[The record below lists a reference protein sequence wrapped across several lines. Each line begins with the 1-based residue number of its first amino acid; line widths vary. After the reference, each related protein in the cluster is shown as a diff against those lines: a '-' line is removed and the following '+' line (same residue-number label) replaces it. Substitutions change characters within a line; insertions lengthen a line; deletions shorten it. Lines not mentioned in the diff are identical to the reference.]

1 MFKINDYFY
10 YILLLF
16 TIFKVDAA
24 IYTVTSTNDTYTSG
38 TLRYYIG
45 TASSGDTIVF
55 SNSLAG
61 QTINLTSQ
69 LYIGVSNLTIQGLV
83 LSGSNQI
90 TINGS
95 GISSGNTFFIGNSS
109 CTITNLNIIGNNSGN
124 AVYINS
130 SNSIV
135 SNNTISGNSNSGIFI
150 NGTNNS
156 ISSNTITNN
165 NASNGGGG
173 IFINL
178 NSNTITNNIVTN
190 NTSSNNGG
198 GGIFVSSSNNTLTGN
213 TVSNNTTTN
222 TAGGGGIYI
231 TGSNNILSNNTISG
245 NNASNS
251 SVNGGGG
258 VYINAFNNTLQNN
271 IISNNISGYDGG
283 GIYINSYNN
292 KILNNVINGNTATQE
307 NGGGGIAV
315 ANGSGQYNSI
325 LSNNIYDNTQGGIF
339 LIDGGNHYQ
348 AAPNLISAS
357 FSGNSITVSGIAP
370 AAASGGGTMLIQFF
384 LNDANNSI
392 NEGQQYISGA
402 DVIVSANAAFT
413 ATFTLPTTALTP
425 PYYISATA
433 TNNNGSYTSSN
444 LGDTS
449 GFPNTSLPITCTS
462 LTVLLNPTSY
472 DLLCPVI
479 INPRD
484 NLCIGSTIDI
494 LAVVSGGSGNYTYQ
508 WSGPNGF
515 SSTSNPIIINNATT
529 QNSGTYSVIVTDSLY
544 GCTGNASTEV
554 TVDSQI
560 IVNVSATPAVVCS
573 NSNVILSAQV
583 TGGSG
588 SYSYSWSG
596 PNGFVSTANPVTISN
611 VTSANA
617 GTYTVNVV
625 DSNNCSASGSTI
637 VTVNSNVN
645 VFVSPSQLTV
655 CYDDTINLD
664 AQVTGGSGS
673 YSYSWAGPNGFTAVS
688 SSISVSN
695 ATLLNM
701 GTYTVTVTDSNGCT
715 GTATSTVIVNFQLT
729 SLISPSQQSICSSG
743 IINLTAQATGGSGGY
758 SYIWTGPN
766 GFTSTSNP
774 ISISNANISNSG
786 TYTVTI
792 TDSNLCT
799 STSSA
804 NVNVLPEITVSIT
817 PSFSN
822 ICYDGAISLTA
833 QATGGSNV
841 YNSYIWT
848 GPNGF
853 SGIGNP
859 ISIPNATTSNT
870 GTYTVVVIDSAGC
883 MGTGNA
889 SVVVGSEINL
899 SVVSTQPT
907 VCPGGTINLTAQ
919 VTGGAGG
926 YSYNWTG
933 PNGFTSTLNPV
944 NIPNVSQANSGI
956 YQVTVTDAN
965 NCVEIGSID
974 IAVSTPVIV
983 EVTPSQLTVCVG
995 ESIELLANVS
1005 GGSGIYSYQWL
1016 GPNGYSSTNNPINI
1030 SSATL
1035 LNSGTYTVTVTD
1047 SNGCIGTDVSS
1058 INVNPALSVD
1068 IVSNQTIFCANSTI
1082 NLTAQ
1087 VSGGSGVY
1095 NYGWTGPNGYSSTG
1109 TSVNI
1114 PNVTPLNGGTY
1125 QLTVTD
1131 SNGCQA
1137 SSSISIGVDSEI
1149 IVAVTPSMSNICYGS
1164 TINLTAQVTGG
1175 AGGYNYSWVGPND
1188 FTSTSNPIIIPN
1200 ATNANTGTYTV
1211 TVTDSNEC
1219 FSTDTAS
1226 ISVGSELN
1234 LSVQPSS
1241 IVLCPGS
1248 DLNITADISGGS
1260 GGYNYSWSGPNG
1272 FISNLKTITINNVS
1286 SSNSGTYNITVTD
1299 SSGCAISGSSTVTVN
1314 SDLVASIAP
1323 NTLDVCVGGTI
1334 NLSAQVSGGSGIYTY
1349 LWSGPSGFYSNN
1361 DSISISNVN
1370 SVNSGIYQVIVTD
1383 SNGCTD
1389 TATSTVSVNS
1399 LVNVNLNP
1407 ASVTLSTGDTLSIMS
1422 TVTGGTAPYTYS
1434 WVGPN
1439 GFISNDPNVNIV
1451 NTMASNT
1458 GTYTL
1463 AVTDSNGCYGVSSSE
1478 VIVQSTIIVTVTP
1491 SSDIICTDNVISLN
1505 SNVTGGSGNYNYS
1518 WSGPNGFS
1526 SVETDINIANAT
1538 TANSGNYVL
1547 TVTDSVILDSGVAS
1561 SNITVLPEINIT
1573 LIPAQNPICAGGTIS
1588 ISSSVSGGDGNY
1600 TYNWAGPNGFTSS
1613 SQSIS
1618 ISNATTLY
1626 SGNYTL
1632 TVTDSTGCTSQQIIN
1647 ITVYPDL
1654 TLSISPSQSI
1664 ICQGSTITLNSIVS
1678 GGSDSYGY
1686 NWTGPN
1692 GFSSSDS
1699 SITISNASMINTG
1712 TYILTVTDLLAGC
1725 SSIASATV
1733 LVLEGINL
1741 TVIPLQ
1747 STVCSGGSI
1756 NISTQVSGGSGSYSY
1771 SWTGPND
1778 FTSNL
1783 PNININNVTSLNSG
1797 LYVVQVN
1804 DSSGCTASASSSI
1817 EVSSVA
1823 VSVSPSQLT
1832 VCSSDTINL
1841 TAQVSGGSGNYSYSW
1856 TGPTGFTSTSN
1867 SINIT
1872 NATVANTGVYQV
1884 IVTDSIGCTSTSF
1897 ASVLVNPD
1905 INVSIFPSLIS
1916 TCPGSSLTITAVI
1929 SGGSGIYDYNWIYP
1943 DGTTPNATTSITIN
1957 NISSENAGVY
1967 TLNVIDSNGCQA
1979 STTSNIE
1986 VYPELEVSIS
1996 PDELRACV
2004 GQRFILTAEP
2014 IGGSGIYNSYS
2025 WQGPNGFFTNSN
2037 PIVIEDA
2044 TQLNTGSYK
2053 VTVIDSNGCQASA
2066 ISNVTINPAIDVFIV
2081 PDQLRICSQ
2090 GTINLNAIVSGGNA
2104 VYNYLW
2110 SGPNGFTSNLPSIT
2124 INNATLLNSGD
2135 YTVLVS
2141 DVDVDGCVSMASANV
2156 LVDLPL
2162 NVNIVPNELFSCYG
2176 ASVTFNSNVTGGIG
2190 AYNYNWTGPN
2200 GFGSDQ
2206 PNITLNNVEPSN
2218 SGTYTLTV
2226 TDSFQCLSTTTAH
2239 LTVDPE
2245 INVNTFPKNANV
2257 CLGGSLNII
2266 SVVSGGSGIYS
2277 YNWTG
2282 PNGFSSN
2289 QPNVTLNNV
2298 NLSNTGTYTLTVTD
2312 ARGCSVISSSD
2323 VNVLSEL
2330 TVTVTPDQ
2338 LLTCTGN
2345 TITLVAEVI
2354 QRNALY
2360 SYSWAGPNGFTADTQ
2375 SIIIENVTS
2384 ANTGTY
2390 TVTVRDA
2397 DGCLGVGV
2405 ANVRVAPTIDVSVR
2419 YYNEQS
2425 PICSGGTLSLVAC
2438 PSNGSVPY
2446 TFSWTGPNGFN
2457 SDYQLI
2463 VIDNVSSLNSGTYYV
2478 TVTDA
2483 NGCIGTSSFDVIIE
2497 DFSVV
2502 ISPNVQ
2508 NICYGNSAT
2517 FQANVICGSG
2527 NYTYNWTGPGI
2538 IGATNTQSIN
2548 VSSTLEPG
2556 NYIYTVTVTDMITGN
2571 VITTFASLNI
2581 SKAEVLLTASA
2592 TQIVEGDMVL
2602 LTATPISGIPPFTFI
2617 WSDGFVQ
2624 SGDSAVSRLVTPTS
2638 TDNNYS
2644 VYVVDAIGCPSDPS
2658 VRVVIKFSPGPR
2670 SNLSRLI
2677 HEKYC
2682 SS

>member
-1 MFKINDYFY
+1 MFKINSFY

-16 TIFKVDAA
+16 TILKVEAVT
-24 IYTVTSTNDTYTSG
+24 YTVTSASDAYSPG

-45 TASSGDTIVF
+45 TASSGDTIIF

-83 LSGSNQI
+83 LSGTNQI
-90 TINGS
+90 TVNGS
-95 GISSGNTFFIGNSS
+95 GISSGNTFFIGNSG
-109 CTITNLNIIGNNSGN
+109 CAINNLNIIGNNSGN

-130 SNSIV
+130 SNNTV
-135 SNNTISGNSNSGIFI
+135 SNNTISGNSNSAIFI
-150 NGTNNS
+150 NGTNNT

-173 IFINL
+173 IFINS
-178 NSNTITNNIVTN
+178 NSNTIANNIVAN
-190 NTSSNNGG
+190 NSSSNNGG

-231 TGSNNILSNNTISG
+231 TGSNNILSNNTISN
-245 NNASNS
+245 NNASNN

-258 VYINAFNNTLQNN
+258 VYINSFNNTLDSNL
-271 IISNNISGYDGG
+271 ISNNTSGYDGG

-292 KILNNVINGNTATQE
+292 KIVNNVINGNTATQA

-325 LSNNIYDNTQGGIF
+325 LSNNIYNNTQGGIF
-339 LIDGGNHYQ
+339 LINEGNHYQ
-348 AAPNLISAS
+348 AAPNLLSAT
-357 FSGNSITVSGIAP
+357 FSGSSITVSGIAP
-370 AAASGGGTMLIQFF
+370 VAASGGGTMLIQFF

-402 DVIVSANAAFT
+402 DIIVPANTDFT
-413 ATFTLPTTALTP
+413 TTFTLPTNTLIP

-433 TNNNGSYTSSN
+433 TNNNGSYTASN

-449 GFPNTSLPITCTS
+449 GFPSTSLPITCTF
-462 LTVLLNPTSY
+462 LTVLLNLTSG
-472 DLLCPVI
+472 
-479 INPRD
+479 D
-484 NLCIGSTIDI
+484 NLCSGGTIGI
-494 LAVVSGGSGNYTYQ
+494 LAVVTGGSGNYTYQ

-515 SSTSNPIIINNATT
+515 SSANNPIIINNATT

-560 IVNVSATPAVVCS
+560 IVNAIATPSVVCS

-583 TGGSG
+583 SGGSG
-588 SYSYSWSG
+588 VYSYSWSG
-596 PNGFVSTANPVTISN
+596 PNGFVSTVNPVTISN
-611 VTSANA
+611 VTSAYA
-617 GTYTVNVV
+617 GTYTVNVI
-625 DSNNCSASGSTI
+625 DSNNCSALGSTI
-637 VTVNSNVN
+637 VTVNSNIDVS
-645 VFVSPSQLTV
+645 VSPVQLTV
-655 CYDDTINLD
+655 CYNDTINLD
-664 AQVTGGSGS
+664 AQVTGGSGV
-673 YSYSWAGPNGFTAVS
+673 YSYSWSGPNGFTSVS
-688 SSISVSN
+688 NSISIAN
-695 ATLLNM
+695 ATLLNT
-701 GTYTVTVTDSNGCT
+701 GTYTITVTDSNGCSS
-715 GTATSTVIVNFQLT
+715 TATSTVIVNSQLT
-729 SLISPSQQSICSSG
+729 SLISPSQQSVCSSG
-743 IINLTAQATGGSGGY
+743 TINLTAQATGGSGDY

-766 GFTSTSNP
+766 SFTSTANP
-774 ISISNANISNSG
+774 ISISNASVSNAG
-786 TYTVTI
+786 IYTVTV

-799 STSSA
+799 STSTAS
-804 NVNVLPEITVSIT
+804 VSVLPEITASVT

-822 ICYDGAISLTA
+822 VCYDGVINLTA
-833 QATGGSNV
+833 QVSGGSG
-841 YNSYIWT
+841 SYSYSWM
-848 GPNGF
+848 GPNSF
-853 SGIGNP
+853 TSTANP
-859 ISIPNATTSNT
+859 ISIPNAITANT
-870 GTYTVVVIDSAGC
+870 GTYTVIVTDNSGC
-883 MGTGNA
+883 IGTGNS
-889 SVVVGSEINL
+889 SVVVGSEINV
-899 SVVSTQPT
+899 SVVSTQST

-919 VTGGAGG
+919 VAGGAGG
-926 YSYNWTG
+926 YSYNWVG
-933 PNGFTSTLNPV
+933 PNGFISTSNPII
-944 NIPNVSQANSGI
+944 IPNVTQANSGI

-965 NCVEIGSID
+965 NCLETGSID

-983 EVTPSQLTVCVG
+983 EVTPYQLIVCV
-995 ESIELLANVS
+995 EEPIDLLANVS
-1005 GGSGIYSYQWL
+1005 GGSGIYSYQWT
-1016 GPNGYSSTNNPINI
+1016 GPNGYSSTNNQI
-1030 SSATL
+1030 SIPSSTL

-1047 SNGCIGTDVSS
+1047 SNGCIGTGVSTVS
-1058 INVNPALSVD
+1058 VSPALSVD

-1087 VSGGSGVY
+1087 VSGGSGSY
-1095 NYGWTGPNGYSSTG
+1095 NYSWTGPNGYSSTE

-1114 PNVTPLNGGTY
+1114 PNVIPLNGGTY
-1125 QLTVTD
+1125 QLTVID

-1149 IVAVTPSMSNICYGS
+1149 IIAVTPSMSNICYGS
-1164 TINLTAQVTGG
+1164 QINLNANVSGG
-1175 AGGYNYSWVGPND
+1175 SGIYSYSWVGPND

-1241 IVLCPGS
+1241 FILCPGS
-1248 DLNITADISGGS
+1248 NLSLTADVSGGS
-1260 GGYNYSWSGPNG
+1260 GSYSYNWTGPNG
-1272 FISNLKTITINNVS
+1272 FVSNLKTITINNVS
-1286 SSNSGTYNITVTD
+1286 SLNSGTYNITVTD
-1299 SSGCAISGSSTVTVN
+1299 SSGCVISGSSTVTIGA
-1314 SDLVASIAP
+1314 DLVASIAP

-1361 DSISISNVN
+1361 DSISIPNVN
-1370 SVNSGIYQVIVTD
+1370 SVNAGIYQVIVTD

-1389 TATSTVSVNS
+1389 TATSTVSVTS
-1399 LVNVNLNP
+1399 LINVNLNP
-1407 ASVTLSTGDTLSIMS
+1407 SSVTLLTGDTLSIIS

-1451 NTMASNT
+1451 NTTASNT

-1463 AVTDSNGCYGVSSSE
+1463 AVTDSNGCYGVSSAE

-1491 SSDIICTDNVISLN
+1491 SSDVICADNVISLD
-1505 SNVTGGSGNYNYS
+1505 STVTGGSGNYSYS

-1526 SVETDINIANAT
+1526 STASDVYISNAT
-1538 TANSGNYVL
+1538 TLNSGNYVL
-1547 TVTDSVILDSGVAS
+1547 TVTDLVTSDYGVAS
-1561 SNITVLPEINIT
+1561 SSVMVLPEIDIT
-1573 LIPAQNPICAGGTIS
+1573 LMSAQNSICTGGTIS

-1600 TYNWAGPNGFTSS
+1600 TYNWAGPNEFSS
-1613 SQSIS
+1613 SAQSIS

-1632 TVTDSTGCTSQQIIN
+1632 TVTDSTGCTSQQTIN

-1664 ICQGSTITLNSIVS
+1664 ICQGSTIVLNSIVS
-1678 GGSDSYGY
+1678 GGSGSYGY

-1692 GFSSSDS
+1692 SFISSDS
-1699 SITISNASMINTG
+1699 NITIYNASILNSG

-1725 SSIASATV
+1725 SIIASAAV

-1756 NISTQVSGGSGSYSY
+1756 NIITEVSGGSGNYSY

-1797 LYVVQVN
+1797 LYRVQVN
-1804 DSSGCTASASSSI
+1804 DSSGCTADASVNVEVTSSLTVLI
-1817 EVSSVA
+1817 N
-1823 VSVSPSQLT
+1823 PSQLT
-1832 VCSSDTINL
+1832 VCSDDTINL
-1841 TAQVSGGSGNYSYSW
+1841 TAQVSGGSGNYTYSW
-1856 TGPTGFTSTSN
+1856 TGPNAFISSDS
-1867 SINIT
+1867 SISIP

-1884 IVTDSIGCTSTSF
+1884 VVTDSSIGCTSTTS
-1897 ASVLVNPD
+1897 ASVFVNPD
-1905 INVSIFPSLIS
+1905 IDVSISPSLIS
-1916 TCPGSSLTITAVI
+1916 TCPGSSVTITAVI
-1929 SGGSGIYDYNWIYP
+1929 SGGSGIYNYNWIYP
-1943 DGTTPNATTSITIN
+1943 DGSTPNATTSITIN
-1957 NISSENAGVY
+1957 NISSQDSGLY
-1967 TLNVIDSNGCQA
+1967 TLNVIDSNGCQVTA
-1979 STTSNIE
+1979 TSNIE

-2004 GQRFILTAEP
+2004 GQQVILTAEP

-2053 VTVIDSNGCQASA
+2053 VTVIDSNECQASA
-2066 ISNVTINPAIDVFIV
+2066 ISNVTINPAIDVFIM
-2081 PDQLRICSQ
+2081 PDQLRVCYQ

-2110 SGPNGFTSNLPSIT
+2110 SGPNGFTSNLPSIV

-2135 YTVLVS
+2135 YTVVVS
-2141 DVDVDGCVSMASANV
+2141 DINGCASMASANV

-2162 NVNIVPNELFSCYG
+2162 NVNIVPSEAFSCYG
-2176 ASVTFNSNVTGGIG
+2176 QSITFNSNVTGGSEV
-2190 AYNYNWTGPN
+2190 YSYNWTGPN
-2200 GFGSDQ
+2200 GFNSNQ
-2206 PNITLNNVEPSN
+2206 PNIILNNVEPSN
-2218 SGTYTLTV
+2218 SGIYTLTV

-2239 LTVDPE
+2239 FTVDPE
-2245 INVNTFPKNANV
+2245 ITVGTFPKNANV
-2257 CLGGSLNII
+2257 CLGGNLNII

-2330 TVTVTPDQ
+2330 IVTVTPDQ

-2375 SIIIENVTS
+2375 SIIIENATS

-2390 TVTVRDA
+2390 TVTVRDT

-2405 ANVRVAPTIDVSVR
+2405 AEVRVAPTIEVSVR
-2419 YYNEQS
+2419 YYNEQP
-2425 PICSGGTLSLVAC
+2425 PICSGGTLSLVAY
-2438 PSNGSVPY
+2438 PSNGSMPY
-2446 TFSWTGPNGFN
+2446 TFSWTGPNSFN

-2483 NGCIGTSSFDVIIE
+2483 NGCVGTNSFDVIIE
-2497 DFSVV
+2497 DFSVS
-2502 ISPNVQ
+2502 IDPEVQ
-2508 NICYGNSAT
+2508 NICYGKSAT

-2527 NYTYNWTGPGI
+2527 NYTYNWSGPGI
-2538 IGATNTQSIN
+2538 LGSGDTQNIN
-2548 VSSTLEPG
+2548 ISSTLEPG
-2556 NYIYTVTVTDMITGN
+2556 NYTYTVTVTDIITGN
-2571 VITTFASLNI
+2571 VVTAFASLNV

-2592 TQIVEGDMVL
+2592 SQIVEGDMVL
-2602 LTATPISGIPPFTFI
+2602 LTAMPISGIPPFTFI
-2617 WSDGFVQ
+2617 WSDGFIQ
-2624 SGDSAVSRLVTPTS
+2624 SGNSSVSRLMTPTS
-2638 TDNNYS
+2638 TDNSYS
-2644 VYVVDAIGCPSDPS
+2644 VYVIDAIGCTSDPS
-2658 VRVVIKFSPGPR
+2658 GTVIIKLSPGPR